1 MNDQILMD
9 NYLLILKSTV
19 EVYVHGTLES
29 SNSDVRENLKECLDD
44 TMKMQADTYDKMTKF
59 GWYQV
64 NNVETDTMNQTLTKL
79 QNQSNDSNED
89 ENNSQED

>member
-1 MNDQILMD
+1 MNDQTLME

-29 SNSDVRENLKECLDD
+29 SNLDVKSLLKDNLNKILDSQ
-44 TMKMQADTYDKMTKF
+44 KNTYNLMTKY

-64 NNVETDTMNQTLTKL
+64 NNVEKNIIKDTLTKVKSK
-79 QNQSNDSNED
+79 N
-89 ENNSQED
+89 

>member
-1 MNDQILMD
+1 MNDQIIME

-29 SNSDVRENLKECLDD
+29 SNLDVKNILKNNLNEILDSQ
-44 TMKMQADTYDKMTKF
+44 KNTYNLMTKY

-64 NNVETDTMNQTLTKL
+64 NNVEKNIISDTLTKVK
-79 QNQSNDSNED
+79 SNN
-89 ENNSQED
+89 

>member
-1 MNDQILMD
+1 MDDRLLME

-29 SNSDVRENLKECLDD
+29 SNEDIRNLLKEGLDS
-44 TMKMQADTYDKMTKF
+44 TMTNQANTYDEMTKY

-64 NNVETDTMNQTLTKL
+64 NNVEASTINQTLNKIN
-79 QNQSNDSNED
+79 QN
-89 ENNSQED
+89 

>member
-1 MNDQILMD
+1 MDDQLILD

-29 SNSDVRENLKECLDD
+29 SNLDVKSLLQESLNETLNHQKN
-44 TMKMQADTYDKMTKF
+44 TYQEMIKY

-64 NNVETDTMNQTLTKL
+64 NNIDKNKINDTLNKVTNK
-79 QNQSNDSNED
+79 
-89 ENNSQED
+89 

>member
-1 MNDQILMD
+1 MDDQLILD

-29 SNSDVRENLKECLDD
+29 SNLDVKSLLQESLNETLNHQK
-44 TMKMQADTYDKMTKF
+44 DTYQEMTKY

-64 NNVETDTMNQTLTKL
+64 NNINKNKISETLNKVTNK
-79 QNQSNDSNED
+79 
-89 ENNSQED
+89 